1 MNRQLMKLS
10 GLVAL
15 LASAA
20 TSVMADYP
28 STVSSLNPI
37 AYWRLGETTQPPTA
51 DSAFNL
57 GTLGN
62 SAIGYYLGTALHPT
76 PGALAAGSATAATFD
91 GTANSVMRVPHQPAI
106 NPAQFTAE
114 VWLNPAIENAAGTL
128 TCPISI
134 GAFGAPRSGWLI
146 YQANNGWNLRMYNQN
161 ALATSLN
168 ITGGSAPAVGT
179 WYHVVASFDGT
190 VAKLY
195 VNGVMVAQG
204 TAQGTA
210 AVPANYVPGASGGL
224 AIGGRADSSFWWSG
238 SADEMALYSTALS
251 DAEIASHYSN
261 GISTSPS
268 TPYQTLILAANPVAY
283 YPLNEGTYTPPTILP
298 VAANSSSAG
307 ATYDGSYNPG
317 MLAAAPGPQ
326 PPAQSGFPA
335 GNTGGGFNGA
345 AGHVSTP
352 FQLNDA
358 TEFSLSGWIRR
369 GAFKSGRGGYFGQNN
384 VLEFGDTGGGA
395 SVELYVE
402 RRGSLTA
409 PFPFADNEWGQFVI
423 TANLT
428 STILYANGVEIGR
441 LSGTI
446 ESYATSDFLFNIG
459 GGGIFNNTGD
469 YFQGNIDE
477 VAVFP
482 TALTP
487 AQIQTL
493 YYSANIAPK
502 ITRQPSIPSRTLYSG
517 YTLALSAAANGTPPL
532 SYQWRKGGVPIGGQT
547 SANLIINGVVAS
559 DAGEY
564 DVVVTN
570 PYGSTP
576 SAKVAVTVT
585 PADSVAPTILYAAGL
600 AGLNK
605 ARIWFSE
612 PLDPVT
618 AQNPANYTI
627 PGLAVTAATLVAPPG
642 NVGDSMVELTTSA
655 QPPGTT
661 YTVTVSNVKDQM
673 LPATTIAAASTAT
686 FSSWAL
692 AEGLVRFEHYDNI
705 PSAADSGIDA
715 GLADPRVI
723 AGTPTTLG
731 ALVGRFDTR
740 TFFPNDSNEN
750 YMARMTG
757 FITPK
762 TTGDYYFFVASDD
775 ASRVYLSSN
784 EVPPNPATDTPIVYE
799 LGCCGSFFEPD
810 SGDTATTATPIRLV
824 ANQKYAFVVLL
835 KEGGGGDW
843 LRLAWRE
850 ANDTTPAA
858 SLAPIDGQFLST
870 YVDPNVDVAFT
881 KQPTDQTGILPST
894 AINFVNQ
901 SFASVDGGY
910 TVTNSETEPPGP
922 WLYDAASGTW
932 TAEGS
937 VDGCGGPYHSRLSST
952 EYTVPV
958 AQAVT
963 LSFSHRYSF
972 EADRWDGGQVLISVN
987 GGGFT
992 NVAATNFT
1000 ANGYAPGL
1008 IQGNG
1013 VINGQRAFME
1023 NSPGYA
1029 SGTFITTSAILGT
1042 FKANDKIV
1050 VQFLGAWDDC
1060 SKGLSP
1066 SWQIKDV
1073 KLSYSSAPMSVAF
1086 EAGATVTRQGS
1097 PVAFTY
1103 KWQRNDGAGF
1113 TDITGATGPTYSFFP
1128 TVAADMT
1135 ASFRVLAGV
1144 PGKYIPSSVVKVVA
1158 PRPSLAFT
1166 PTATGVSVS
1175 FTGTLQSAPS
1185 ISGPF
1190 VNVGGA
1196 SSPYVINAPSAAS
1209 QFFRSVQ

>member
-15 LASAA
+15 LASVT

-28 STVSSLNPI
+28 STVSSLNPV

-51 DSAFNL
+51 DSAINL
-57 GTLGN
+57 GSLGN
-62 SAIGYYLGTALHPT
+62 SAIGYYLGTASHPT
-76 PGALAAGSATAATFD
+76 PGALAAGSDTAAAFD

-114 VWLNPAIENAAGTL
+114 VWLNPGVDLAAGQL
-128 TCPISI
+128 TCAISI
-134 GAFGAPRSGWLI
+134 GAFGNPRTGWLI
-146 YQANNGWNLRMYNQN
+146 YQTDTGWNLRMYDNMG
-161 ALATSLN
+161 LATSVN
-168 ITGGSAPAVGT
+168 ITGGGVPSAGT
-179 WYHVVASFDGT
+179 WYHVVATYDGAL
-190 VAKLY
+190 AKLY
-195 VNGVMVAQG
+195 VNGAKVAEA
-204 TAQGTA
+204 AQTS
-210 AVPANYVPGASGGL
+210 YVPGASGGL
-224 AIGGRADSSFWWSG
+224 AIGGRADGAFWWSG
-238 SADEMALYSTALS
+238 SADEMALYSNALS
-251 DAEIASHYSN
+251 DAEIASHYN
-261 GISTSPS
+261 TGISATPT
-268 TPYQTLILAANPVAY
+268 TPYQTLVLAANPLAY
-283 YPLNEGTYTPPTILP
+283 YRLGEGTYTPPATLP

-307 ATYDGSYNPG
+307 ATYNGSYNPG
-317 MLAAAPGPQ
+317 MQAAAPGPQ

-358 TEFSLSGWIRR
+358 TEFSVSGWIRR

-384 VLEFGDTGGGA
+384 VLEFGDAGGGTT
-395 SVELYVE
+395 VELYVE

-423 TANLT
+423 SANLT

-441 LSGTI
+441 FSGAI
-446 ESYATSDFLFNIG
+446 ESYAASDFLFNIG
-459 GGGIFNNTGD
+459 GGGIFNDTGD
-469 YFQGNIDE
+469 FFQGNIDE

-487 AQIQTL
+487 AQVQTL

-502 ITRQPSIPSRTLYSG
+502 ITKQPSIPARTLYAG

-532 SYQWRKGGVPIGGQT
+532 SYQWRKDGINIGGQT
-547 SANLIINGVVAS
+547 SANLLINGVLAS

-576 SAKVAVTVT
+576 SAKVTVVVT
-585 PADSVAPTILYAAGL
+585 PADSVAPTVLYAAGL
-600 AGLNK
+600 SSLNK

-642 NVGDSMVELTTSA
+642 NVGDSMVELTTA
-655 QPPGTT
+655 TQPLGTVF
-661 YTVTVSNVKDQM
+661 TVTISNVKDQM
-673 LPATTIAAASTAT
+673 VPATTVAPATTVT

-692 AEGLVRFEHYDNI
+692 AQGLVRFEHYDNI

-740 TFFPNDSNEN
+740 TFFADDSREN

-757 FITPK
+757 FITPT

-810 SGDTATTATPIRLV
+810 SGDTATTATPIRLL
-824 ANQKYAFVVLL
+824 AGQKYAFVVLL

-850 ANDTTPAA
+850 ANDSTPAA
-858 SLAPIDGQFLST
+858 SLPPIDGQFLST
-870 YVDPNVDVAFT
+870 YVDPNVDVTFSQ
-881 KQPTDQTGILPST
+881 QPTDQAGILPST
-894 AINFVNQ
+894 AVNFVTQ
-901 SFASVDGGY
+901 SFASVDGGF
-910 TVTNSETEPPGP
+910 TVINSEPEPPGP

-932 TAEGS
+932 TAEGA
-937 VDGCGGPYHSRLSST
+937 VDGCGGPYNSRLNSP

-972 EADRWDGGQVLISVN
+972 EGDRWDGGQVRISVN

-992 NVAATNFT
+992 NVPAANFT

-1013 VINGQRAFME
+1013 IINGQRAFMD
-1023 NSPGYA
+1023 NSPGYT
-1029 SGTFITTSAILGT
+1029 SGAFITTTAILGT
-1042 FKANDKIV
+1042 FAQNDKIV
-1050 VQFLGAWDDC
+1050 VQFLGGWDDC

-1066 SWQIKDV
+1066 SWVIKDL

-1086 EAGATVTRQGS
+1086 ESQAAVTRQGT

-1103 KWQRNDGAGF
+1103 QWQRNDGAGF
-1113 TDITGATGPTYSFFP
+1113 TDIAGATTRTYSFFP

-1135 ASFRVLAGV
+1135 ATFRVLVGV
-1144 PGKYIPSSVVKVVA
+1144 PGKYVPSSVVQVVA
-1158 PRPSLAFT
+1158 PRPTLSLT

-1175 FTGTLQSAPS
+1175 FTGTLQSGPS
-1185 ISGPF
+1185 ITGPF

-1196 SSPYVINAPSAAS
+1196 TSPYVITAPSGDA

>member
-10 GLVAL
+10 GLAVL

-28 STVSSLNPI
+28 TTVSSLNPV
-37 AYWRLGETTQPPTA
+37 AYWRLGETTQPPAA
-51 DSAFNL
+51 DVSFNL
-57 GTLGN
+57 GSLGD
-62 SAIGYYLGTALHPT
+62 SAVGYYLGTALHPT
-76 PGALAAGSATAATFD
+76 AGALAGSPDTAASYD
-91 GTANSVMRVPHQPAI
+91 GTANSATIAPYLPAMH
-106 NPAQFTAE
+106 PAAPFTVEA
-114 VWLNPAIENAAGTL
+114 WLNPAIENAAGAL
-128 TCPISI
+128 TCPLSS
-134 GAFGAPRSGWLI
+134 GQFANPRTGWLI
-146 YQANNGWNLRMYNQN
+146 YQDNTGWNLRMYNN
-161 ALATSLN
+161 NGTATSVN
-168 ITGGSAPAVGT
+168 ITGGGPPVAGT
-179 WYHVVASFDGT
+179 WYHVVAVYDGT
-190 VAKLY
+190 LAQLY
-195 VNGVMVAQG
+195 VNGAKVAEATQ
-204 TAQGTA
+204 
-210 AVPANYVPGASGGL
+210 PSYVPGASGGF
-224 AIGGRADSSFWWSG
+224 AIGARADSSFWWSG
-238 SADEMALYSTALS
+238 SADEVALYPSALTA
-251 DAEIASHYSN
+251 AEVASHYSN
-261 GISTSPS
+261 GTSASPA
-268 TPYQTLILAANPVAY
+268 TPYQNLVTAKSPLAY
-283 YPLNEGTYTPPTILP
+283 YRLNEGTYTPPTTLP
-298 VAANSSSAG
+298 IAANSSSAG
-307 ATYDGSYNPG
+307 AVYDGAFNPG
-317 MLAAAPGPQ
+317 MRAGAAGPQ
-326 PPAQSGFPA
+326 PPDQSGFGA
-335 GNTGGGFNGA
+335 ANVGGGFNGA
-345 AGHVSTP
+345 AGFVGTP
-352 FQLNDA
+352 FQMNDL
-358 TEFSLSGWIRR
+358 TEFTLMGWVRR
-369 GAFKSGRGGYFGQNN
+369 GAVKSARGGYFGQNN
-384 VLEFGDTGGGA
+384 LLEFGDAGAGA
-395 SVELYVE
+395 SIELYVNA
-402 RRGSLTA
+402 RGANIVA
-409 PFPFADNEWGQFVI
+409 PYPFADNEWGHFVV
-423 TANLT
+423 TGTTT
-428 STILYANGVEIGR
+428 STILYADGVEIGR
-441 LSGTI
+441 LGGTI
-446 ESYATSDFLFNIG
+446 ESYGASDFLFNIG
-459 GGGIFNNTGD
+459 GGGIFNDTGD
-469 YFQGNIDE
+469 YFRGNIDE
-477 VAVFP
+477 VAVLGN
-482 TALTP
+482 ALTA
-487 AQIQTL
+487 AQVQSL
-493 YYSANIAPK
+493 YYSANVAPK
-502 ITRQPSIPSRTLYSG
+502 ITKNPTIPARTLYAG

-532 SYQWRKGGVPIGGQT
+532 SYQWRKGDVAIGGQT
-547 SANLIINGVVAS
+547 SASLVINGVLAG
-559 DAGEY
+559 DAGDY

-570 PYGSTP
+570 PYGSAAST
-576 SAKVAVTVT
+576 KVTVAVT
-585 PADSVAPTILYAAGL
+585 PADSVAPTVLYAAGL
-600 AGLNK
+600 VSLNK

-627 PGLAVTAATLVAPPG
+627 AGLAVSAATLVAPAG
-642 NVGDSMVELTTSA
+642 NVGDSMVELTTA
-655 QPPGTT
+655 PQAPGTV
-661 YTVTVSNVKDQM
+661 YTVTLSNVKDQM
-673 LPATTIAAASTAT
+673 LPAMTVAPATTVT

-692 AEGLVRFEHYDNI
+692 AQGLVRFEHYDNI

-740 TFFPNDSNEN
+740 TVFPDDSHEN

-757 FITPK
+757 FITPT

-784 EVPPNPATDTPIVYE
+784 EVPPNPATATPIVYE

-850 ANDTTPAA
+850 ANDSTPAA

-870 YVDPNVDVAFT
+870 YVDPNVDVVFAQ
-881 KQPTDQTGILPST
+881 QPTDQTGVLPST

-901 SFASVDGGY
+901 SFASVDGGF
-910 TVTNSETEPPGP
+910 TVINTDPEPPGP

-937 VDGCGGPYHSRLSST
+937 VDGCGGPYDSRLNSA
-952 EYTVPV
+952 EYVVPV

-992 NVAATNFT
+992 NVPAANFT
-1000 ANGYAPGL
+1000 ANGYAPGV

-1013 VINGQRAFME
+1013 VIKDQRAFME

-1029 SGTFITTSAILGT
+1029 EGTFITTTAILGT
-1042 FKANDKIV
+1042 FAQNDKIV

-1066 SWQIKDV
+1066 SWVIKDL
-1073 KLSYSSAPMSVAF
+1073 KLSYSSAPMLVAF
-1086 EAGATVTRQGS
+1086 NSAATVTRQGS

-1103 KWQRNDGAGF
+1103 QWQRNDGAGF
-1113 TDITGATGPTYSFFP
+1113 TDLPGATGTTYSFFA

-1144 PGKYIPSSVVKVVA
+1144 PGRYVPSSVVKVVA
-1158 PRPSLAFT
+1158 PRPSLSLT

-1175 FTGTLQSAPS
+1175 FTGTLQSSPS

-1196 SSPYVINAPSAAS
+1196 SSPYVINAPSADA